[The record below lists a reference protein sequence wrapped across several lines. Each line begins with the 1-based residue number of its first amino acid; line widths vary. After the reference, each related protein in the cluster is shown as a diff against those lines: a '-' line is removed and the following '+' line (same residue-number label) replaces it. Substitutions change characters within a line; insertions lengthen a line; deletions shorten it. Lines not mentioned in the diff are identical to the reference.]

1 MLVNRIS
8 NSFELFNYMNIH
20 VFLKSVNFKTNQ
32 GRRVEMKAPLNLF
45 VCRNF
50 NRTWGFHCVPR
61 TVGVKSI
68 TNGRKA

>member
-8 NSFELFNYMNIH
+8 YSFELFICMNIH
-20 VFLKSVNFKTNQ
+20 VFIKSANLKTNE
-32 GRRVEMKAPLNLF
+32 GCGVEVKAAVNLF

-61 TVGVKSI
+61 TAGVKSI